1 MGAVI
6 SALAEWLGPFLVQ
19 IAVWALA
26 NLGRAVFVS
35 LGIGIATFTGLDA
48 ASNALLGYFSGLGG
62 FTGDVAAFSALL
74 GMPQVIGIW
83 TSAVSI
89 KVVMVKAK
97 AVVVAG
103 SMV

>member
-1 MGAVI
+1 MGALL

-26 NLGRAVFVS
+26 NMGRAVFIS
-35 LGIGIATFTGLDA
+35 LGIGIATFTGLDTA
-48 ASNALLGYFSGLGG
+48 ANALLGYFTGLGG
-62 FTGDVAAFSALL
+62 FTGDVAAFASLL
-74 GMPQVIGIW
+74 GMSQVVGIW
-83 TSAVSI
+83 TSAVTI
-89 KVVMVKAK
+89 KVAMVKAR